1 VVNETPEGEGRAAN
15 APANPTKRDDLPITF
30 AHRGARVAHP
40 ENTIPAF
47 RHALEA
53 GVTGLETD
61 VWLTADGEVVCAHD
75 ATVRKGRRRLR
86 IADSTAADLAEI
98 VVPRMADVYEQ
109 LGAAFECSVDVKSP
123 DAAGALV
130 DVARRFDALER
141 LWVCS
146 DDLEVLRPLRVDAA
160 VKLVHSDRRK
170 AIPVPLERHAFELA
184 DLGVDAMNMHHSEW
198 SAGLVSLF
206 HRFDVKA
213 FAWDTQEIRQLR
225 AMLRI
230 GIDAVYCDRPERMV
244 ETVAS
249 WSEEGLVT

>member
-30 AHRGARVAHP
+30 AHRGARIDEP

-47 RHALEA
+47 RRALEA
-53 GVTGLETD
+53 GASGLETD
-61 VWLTADGEVVCAHD
+61 VWRAADGEVVCAHD
-75 ATVRKGRRRLR
+75 ATVGRGRHRLR
-86 IADSTAADLAEI
+86 IANATAAELAERN
-98 VVPRMADVYEQ
+98 VPRIADVYEQ
-109 LGAAFECSVDVKSP
+109 LGTAFELSVDVKSP
-123 DAAGALV
+123 DAAAALV
-130 DVARRFDALER
+130 DVARRCDALER

-146 DDLEVLRPLRVDAA
+146 PDLEVLRPLRTEAA

-170 AIPVPLERHAFELA
+170 AIPVPLERHAHALSA
-184 DLGVDAMNMHHSEW
+184 MGVDAMNMHHSEW

-213 FAWDTQEIRQLR
+213 FAWDTQEIRHLR

-244 ETVAS
+244 ETVNS
-249 WSEEGLVT
+249 WTPDPS